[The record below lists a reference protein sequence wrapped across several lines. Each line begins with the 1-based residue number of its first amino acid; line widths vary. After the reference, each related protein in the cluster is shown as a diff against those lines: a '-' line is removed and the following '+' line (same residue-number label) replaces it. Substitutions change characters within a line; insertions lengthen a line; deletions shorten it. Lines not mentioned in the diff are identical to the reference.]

1 MQEDLKQQALDV
13 AHTIA
18 SDMISEGAQAVYL
31 TGSWARGDAHPE
43 SDLDIRAVGP
53 ERDKHL
59 FRKDGFLVSSEWQT
73 KEQQLETFEDPEK
86 VGSVVPGWRSAVLL
100 QDPDGVA
107 ADIKQAAEVW
117 TWDRVKDSIDAAISN
132 QLAHYSEEV
141 HSLYTN
147 LEMDLSLG
155 AAIQRGMVAKQMAP
169 IVAIHER
176 ILYETEKEL
185 WDLVADKMGPEW
197 EKVQEGALGLEGD
210 FTSGCKATFELFQMT
225 VDHTGKTGDPS
236 KDEVIAHAYELASK
250 GISKL
255 S

>member
-1 MQEDLKQQALDV
+1 MEEDLKQQALNT

-18 SDMISEGAQAVYL
+18 SEMVKEGAQAVYL
-31 TGSWARGDAHPE
+31 TGSWARGDAHRE

-59 FRKDGFLVSSEWQT
+59 FRKNGFLVSSEWQT

-86 VGSVVPGWRSAVLL
+86 VGSVIPGWRSAVLL
-100 QDPDGVA
+100 EDPDGVA
-107 ADIKQAAEVW
+107 ADLQETAEAW
-117 TWDRVKDSIDAAISN
+117 TWKRVEDKIDEAISD

-155 AAIQRGMVAKQMAP
+155 AAVQRGMVAKQLAP
-169 IVAIHER
+169 IVALHER

-185 WDLVADKMGPEW
+185 WDLVADKMGPRW
-197 EKVQEGALGLEGD
+197 EEVQQRALGLEGD
-210 FTSGCKATFELFQMT
+210 FTSGCKATFELFRLT
-225 VDHTGKTGDPS
+225 VDHIRRTGDAS
-236 KDEVIAHAYELASK
+236 TDEVIAHAYELAAK
-250 GISKL
+250 GIARL

>member
-1 MQEDLKQQALDV
+1 MEEDLKQQALDA
-13 AHTIA
+13 AHGIA
-18 SDMISEGAQAVYL
+18 SEMISEGAQAVYL
-31 TGSWARGDAHPE
+31 TGSWARGDAHRE

-59 FRKDGFLVSSEWQT
+59 FRKAGFLVSSEWQT
-73 KEQQLETFEDPEK
+73 KEHQLETFEDPEK
-86 VGSVVPGWRSAVLL
+86 VGSVIPGWRSAVLL
-100 QDPDGVA
+100 QDPEGVA
-107 ADIKQAAEVW
+107 AELKQAAERW
-117 TWDRVKDSIDAAISN
+117 SWDLVEDDIDEVISD

-155 AAIQRGMVAKQMAP
+155 AAVQRGMVAKQLAP
-169 IVAIHER
+169 IVALHER

-197 EKVQEGALGLEGD
+197 EKVQERALGLEGD
-210 FTSGCKATFELFQMT
+210 FASGCKATFELFRLT
-225 VDHTGKTGDPS
+225 VDHIGRTGDPS
-236 KDEVIAHAYELASK
+236 KDEVIAHACELAAK
-250 GISKL
+250 GIARL